1 MSKTKSDSEIESKAE
16 IRPVS
21 DLAVVTANVSKVKTK
36 TEIRVGRELET
47 GPAFTWQHR
56 AAAVLHGWTLHGEGD
71 PLSLTQED
79 YLAALQAATTT
90 NAKGEYVPHGPA
102 LSPYRKAKG

>member
-1 MSKTKSDSEIESKAE
+1 LSKQKNDSTEPKAE
-16 IRPVS
+16 IRPVA
-21 DLAVVTANVSKVKTK
+21 DLAIETSNVVKPKGK

-47 GPAFTWQHR
+47 GPSFTWQHR

-79 YLAALQAATTT
+79 YLAALRAATTT
-90 NAKGEYVPHGPA
+90 NEKGEYVPHGPA